1 MTVKHLPYWHP
12 IRQLNRNPSFD
23 TNNDW
28 LYDLLVMSKTR
39 KPSLWLKA
47 KTGVRN
53 LFANRLTGGRISE

>member
-1 MTVKHLPYWHP
+1 MTIRSIPCWHP

-28 LYDLLVMSKTR
+28 LYDLLVISKTR
-39 KPSLWLKA
+39 KPSLWS
-47 KTGVRN
+47 KTKSYVRG